1 MTVKQAVENARLELD
16 RKWRE
21 KYPFQEMRIY
31 LAIEYGWRQCDDG
44 VRRFEPLGQ
53 SWKAEIHSK
62 RPTSRSRQWRAYDS
76 NGKIDNPGWYLR
88 HNIKKLRKFRNP
100 EKFFEACNTAGIAI
114 TRQQIYRIRD
124 KE

>member
-21 KYPFQEMRIY
+21 KYPYGEMRLF
-31 LAIEYGWRQCDDG
+31 LAIEYGWIQLDNNGRTFCPRDE
-44 VRRFEPLGQ
+44 V
-53 SWKAEIHSK
+53 WKAEIHSK
-62 RPTSRSRQWRAYDS
+62 RPTSHSRQWRAYDS
-76 NGKIDNPGWYLR
+76 NGKIDRPGWYLK
-88 HNIKKLRKFRNP
+88 HLTKKMKKFTDP